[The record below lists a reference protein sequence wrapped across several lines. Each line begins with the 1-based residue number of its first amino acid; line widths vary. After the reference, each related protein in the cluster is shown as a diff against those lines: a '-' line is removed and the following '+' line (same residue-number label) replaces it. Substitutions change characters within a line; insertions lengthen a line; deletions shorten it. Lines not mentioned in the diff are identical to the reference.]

1 MDAIED
7 FIDHVT
13 DTGVNQVPETAIRA
27 AKTFILDSL
36 GVGLSGGNGP
46 WVREMVQLSQQWG
59 QGEDARVWG
68 HGSACRPQGPPCATP
83 IKSTM
88 RNLIQVL

>member
-7 FIDHVT
+7 FIDQVT
-13 DTGVNQVPETAIRA
+13 GTGIEQVPEAAIRA
-27 AKTFILDSL
+27 SKTFILDSL

-68 HGSACRPQGPPCATP
+68 HGQRLAAPGAASILVQLMPWYGTT
-83 IKSTM
+83 S
-88 RNLIQVL
+88 